1 LIILNIALD
10 KIKSIEILSLIRFVR
25 RIAGFYK
32 FPFVF
37 KFNKANTMAEPK
49 TRQTDASVDSFIER
63 IDNEQKRD
71 DCFTI
76 IKMMEK
82 ATRSEPKMWG
92 PSIIGFGKTNLVYA
106 TGRELD
112 WPQLAFSP
120 RKQALTL
127 YLTPD
132 LLKGNKLLD
141 KLGKHKTSKGCLYIK
156 SLQDIDLKVLQKLF
170 DASLKTPYR

>member
-1 LIILNIALD
+1 L
-10 KIKSIEILSLIRFVR
+10 KFYPLIRFIR

-63 IDNEQKRD
+63 IDDEQKRD
-71 DCFTI
+71 DCYTI
-76 IKMMEK
+76 IKMMKK

-92 PSIIGFGKTNLVYA
+92 PSIIGFGKASLVYA

-112 WPQLAFSP
+112 WPKLAFSP

-127 YLTPD
+127 YLTPESLND
-132 LLKGNKLLD
+132 STLLK

-156 SLQDIDLKVLQKLF
+156 SLGDVDVKVLQQLIDK
-170 DASLKTPYR
+170 SVTKKSN